1 MQAVGTWQDFVSREH
16 GVWPVSGGEVGRR
29 VPRSWGALTLG
40 HGFRNSCHHHSW
52 QGCSRVL
59 LLGAL
64 GPGGGGMVAG
74 RRGWVPGPLSPSSR
88 DRLGSGAAPRS
99 LCREHPGSAGP
110 VNVTAPKRGSR
121 PLPKWSTLSGSLSGE
136 YLCLWGGGGGERG
149 WGVVGAHRGAKGLT
163 LPTPGTVG
171 PGEKCLISRKC
182 HLWCLYPTL
191 SLITQKRMP
200 PKGHRVQ

>member
-1 MQAVGTWQDFVSREH
+1 MGGLNPGSRIPELVPSSLVAGMLQSPPARSTGTWGWGDGGWKA
-16 GVWPVSGGEVGRR
+16 GVGARPS
-29 VPRSWGALTLG
+29 VPLFPR
-40 HGFRNSCHHHSW
+40 
-52 QGCSRVL
+52 
-59 LLGAL
+59 
-64 GPGGGGMVAG
+64 
-74 RRGWVPGPLSPSSR
+74 
-88 DRLGSGAAPRS
+88 RLGSGAAPRS

-163 LPTPGTVG
+163 LPTPGTAG